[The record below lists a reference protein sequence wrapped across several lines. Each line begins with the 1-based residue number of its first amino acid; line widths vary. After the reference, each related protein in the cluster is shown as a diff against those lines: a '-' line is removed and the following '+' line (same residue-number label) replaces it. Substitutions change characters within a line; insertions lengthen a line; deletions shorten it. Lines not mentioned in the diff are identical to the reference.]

1 MLLIFLV
8 FCVVL
13 LRVFTGEFHI
23 VMHMSVTISHKND
36 GRFVFNLLPVICRRA
51 HILCTLFAFVCV

>member
-13 LRVFTGEFHI
+13 LSVFTGEFH
-23 VMHMSVTISHKND
+23 VVMSVTISHKND

-51 HILCTLFAFVCV
+51 HILFTLFAFVCV